1 MPDQSMPNQSGP
13 DQSAPDQSAPDRARQ
28 RLRRAFLSPTRK
40 QLVVAVV
47 LALVGFAAVTQVNAN
62 RADDTYAGYRQQDL
76 IDVFSGLSATYERAS
91 REVAGLERA
100 REDLETNTRA
110 RRAAL
115 EQAEGQAAALAVLA
129 GTVPVTGPGVRIT
142 IEDQAGQVSID
153 SLLDL
158 LQEVRT
164 AGAEAV
170 ELNDQVRVVAQTF
183 FEVGADGIV
192 VDGEPVAA
200 PYVMDVIGEPR
211 TLAGAVDFFRGPLD
225 TMEADE
231 GAVVTVEE
239 LDALDIESVR
249 ESAAPEFAQPLPGA
263 AGSGQ

>member
-1 MPDQSMPNQSGP
+1 MPDPPQDVEGG
-13 DQSAPDQSAPDRARQ
+13 PDRARQ
-28 RLRRAFLSPTRK
+28 RLRRALLSPTRK

-76 IDVFSGLSATYERAS
+76 IDAFSGLSATYERAA
-91 REVAGLERA
+91 REVAGLERT
-100 REDLETNTRA
+100 REDLETNSRA

-115 EQAEGQAAALAVLA
+115 EQAESQAATLSILA
-129 GTVPVTGPGVRIT
+129 GTVPVTGPGIRIT
-142 IEDQAGQVSID
+142 IEDPEGQVSID

-183 FEVGADGIV
+183 LEVGADGIV
-192 VDGEPVAA
+192 VDGRPVAA
-200 PYVMDVIGEPR
+200 PYVMDAIGEPR

-231 GAVVTVEE
+231 AAVVTVEE

-249 ESAAPEFAQPLPGA
+249 ESTAPEFAQPLPGA
-263 AGSGQ
+263 TGSGQ